1 MIIMKKCI
9 HIKYKQKSVILFQK
23 VLYKLNLMLYTDVT
37 SQKQKV
43 KKGEI

>member
-1 MIIMKKCI
+1 MKKCI
-9 HIKYKQKSVILFQK
+9 HIKYKQQSVILFQK

>member
-1 MIIMKKCI
+1 MLIMKKCI
-9 HIKYKQKSVILFQK
+9 HIKYKQQSVILFQK
-23 VLYKLNLMLYTDVT
+23 VLYKLNLILYTNVT